1 MLRRFLLPGFFGL
14 LLFALWQALRASGHL
29 PSYKLPGASEILR
42 AGWEERALLLRALGQ
57 TGFGAA
63 LGFVVSVSLGFLI
76 ALTLA
81 SRRWLGEML
90 SPWVTFFQMIPVVIL
105 APLCV
110 LLLDQGLPS
119 IVTITFL
126 ICFFPVVANTAHGLA
141 SVDRGLLDLFAV
153 CGATP
158 RQTLLWLKIPAA
170 MPSFLTGVRIAATVA
185 PVGAITGDLFAGN
198 KSGDAF
204 GIGFLVQL
212 YSGQFNIPAVYACAL
227 TSCLLG
233 FFFVTAVY
241 LASWL
246 LLRRWHESYLPRH

>member
-1 MLRRFLLPGFFGL
+1 MLRRFILPVLFGL
-14 LLFALWQALRASGHL
+14 LLFAGWQAARASGHL

-42 AGWEERALLLRALGQ
+42 AGWEERLLLARALGQ
-57 TGFGAA
+57 TGFAAA
-63 LGFVVSVSLGFLI
+63 LGFAVSVGLGFFI
-76 ALTLA
+76 ALVLA

-126 ICFFPVVANTAHGLA
+126 IGFFPVVANTAHGFA

-153 CGATP
+153 TGATP

-170 MPSFLTGVRIAATVA
+170 LPAFLTGVRIAATVA

-198 KSGDAF
+198 KSGDAV

-212 YSGQFNIPAVYACAL
+212 YSAQYNIPAVYACAL
-227 TSCLLG
+227 ASCLLG
-233 FFFVTAVY
+233 FFFVTGVY
-241 LASWL
+241 VASWL
-246 LLRRWHESYLPRH
+246 LLRRWHESHLPRE